1 MIRRLCSLTDS
12 NVKLL
17 LWMQQNTQ
25 DTKAESVAD
34 TTTVEITT
42 TTGRDG
48 TMTDLMIDTDMMM
61 TEDTETMMMIDTD
74 MTDTMIIDTGMEI
87 LESGRIHVES
97 K

>member
-1 MIRRLCSLTDS
+1 M
-12 NVKLL
+12 
-17 LWMQQNTQ
+17 
-25 DTKAESVAD
+25 
-34 TTTVEITT
+34 TVEITT

-74 MTDTMIIDTGMEI
+74 MTDTMITDTGMEI
-87 LESGRIHVES
+87 LESEHIHVES